1 MDICFGHLSFLAVAA
16 ADAATA
22 SLPAFAKAAAANFL
36 ATADARDRA
45 SERCE
50 FFFAELSL
58 LFYFFLCFCVLP
70 RLLQVLVTSLLCV
83 CVCVFFWI
91 ILPPP
96 SVCTEFRNHQLPLAR
111 IKKIMKSDEDVK
123 VSRLTRMLA
132 MLNDFLPYNLDCRT
146 GYFQ

>member
-50 FFFAELSL
+50 
-58 LFYFFLCFCVLP
+58 YFFLQNSLRFSIFFCG
-70 RLLQVLVTSLLCV
+70 S
-83 CVCVFFWI
+83 VF
-91 ILPPP
+91 
-96 SVCTEFRNHQLPLAR
+96 
-111 IKKIMKSDEDVK
+111 
-123 VSRLTRMLA
+123 SRV
-132 MLNDFLPYNLDCRT
+132 FYKCW
-146 GYFQ
+146 

>member
-50 FFFAELSL
+50 FLFAELSL
-58 LFYFFLCFCVLP
+58 LFFVVLCSPASFTSVGDVSVMFFFFFYYFAPTV
-70 RLLQVLVTSLLCV
+70 RVHRVQKSSAA
-83 CVCVFFWI
+83 I
-91 ILPPP
+91 G
-96 SVCTEFRNHQLPLAR
+96 AD
-111 IKKIMKSDEDVK
+111 KKDYEV
-123 VSRLTRMLA
+123 
-132 MLNDFLPYNLDCRT
+132 
-146 GYFQ
+146 G